1 MDNINIFE
9 YYKTHPDASIKDY
22 LDYVNEYREKEQ
34 KEREEKIKNCE
45 NWYKALAGRY
55 FVFDFNGCSF
65 CAVKVDKWP
74 SNEFRNKYDCYNID
88 TRCQGI
94 VFENRDINRYWFN
107 NPYERDYT
115 GRGST
120 KCKEITKEQFDFIAE
135 NANNIKSF
143 VETTINSVIKSIK

>member
-45 NWYKALAGRY
+45 EWYKALAGRY

-88 TRCQGI
+88 ARRQGI

-115 GRGST
+115 GRDST

-143 VETTINSVIKSIK
+143 VETTINSVVKSIK